1 MKERLK
7 MIFHRIDIFVVCII
21 LGCCLTIAEVFIGTW
36 GGFAHCFIMTFL
48 ITGICYTLRCNEKLE
63 IELIEAKEKLKETEK
78 ESDSATNQIA
88 RKSRITRFYV
98 LLETLWM
105 ERWECEHAKANY
117 CKRKITLRQL
127 IDAMNYFGNRCD
139 EISNKLYELTK
150 ELDEL
155 YAKK

>member
-7 MIFHRIDIFVVCII
+7 MIFDRIDIFVVCII
-21 LGCCLTIAEVFIGTW
+21 LGCCLTIAEVFIGTCV
-36 GGFAHCFIMTFL
+36 GFVNCFIMTFL
-48 ITGICYTLRCNEKLE
+48 ITEVCYILRCNEKLQ
-63 IELIEAKEKLKETEK
+63 IELIETKEKLKEAEK